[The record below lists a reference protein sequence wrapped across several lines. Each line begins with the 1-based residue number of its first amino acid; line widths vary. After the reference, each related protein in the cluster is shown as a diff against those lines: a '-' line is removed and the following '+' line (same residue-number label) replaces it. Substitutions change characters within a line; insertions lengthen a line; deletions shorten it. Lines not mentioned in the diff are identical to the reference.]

1 LLEKEKN
8 LAKRIN
14 QILDE
19 GTYGDDWERVLADFA
34 GHVYNAG
41 DWRELADKAGV
52 SYATV
57 ENIAYRYTRSP
68 HLRTVVSIMDA
79 LGRGDELRAALAT
92 NTPLSEAEALKLR
105 PAAIKRRYQKLKHR
119 AKAEKA
125 ARQAN
130 AKPAAKKSK

>member
-1 LLEKEKN
+1 M
-8 LAKRIN
+8 AKRIN
-14 QILDE
+14 PTRDE
-19 GTYGDDWERVLADFA
+19 GTSGDDWERILADFA

-41 DWRELADKAGV
+41 DWQELHKKAGV

-57 ENIAYRYTRSP
+57 ENIAYRHTRSP

-105 PAAIKRRYQKLKHR
+105 PAAIKSRYRKMEQR
-119 AKAEKA
+119 AKEEKA
-125 ARQAN
+125 ARKAK
-130 AKPAAKKSK
+130 AKPAAKKPK